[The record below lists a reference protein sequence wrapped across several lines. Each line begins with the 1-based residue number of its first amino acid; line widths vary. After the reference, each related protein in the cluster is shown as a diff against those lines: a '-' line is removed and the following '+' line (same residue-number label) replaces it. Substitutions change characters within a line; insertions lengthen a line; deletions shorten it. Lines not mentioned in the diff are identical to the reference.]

1 MLSAEKLTKLFIVS
15 LLLLT
20 EIMNGHVMYLP
31 KFESIIRDKSNLD
44 IIANILHEVILFIY
58 EKVKGVV
65 LHRMNQ
71 NMMAT

>member
-1 MLSAEKLTKLFIVS
+1 
-15 LLLLT
+15 
-20 EIMNGHVMYLP
+20 MYLP

-71 NMMAT
+71 NMLAT

>member
-1 MLSAEKLTKLFIVS
+1 
-15 LLLLT
+15 
-20 EIMNGHVMYLP
+20 MNGHVMYLP

-71 NMMAT
+71 NMLAT